1 LKQGVALATE
11 GILLKEAALTGPS
24 AAARPLTG
32 LAADDAFAYQEVR
45 ISLVGKAHHQ

>member
-1 LKQGVALATE
+1 MKQGVALATE